1 MAARS
6 SAGVGVGITIT
17 LLGVA
22 CLALFITTIVFY
34 SKFQRSDRELT
45 TSRQEWDSWVSRAEQ
60 GSDTVGRLREVARK
74 KTQSVVGYLNDSLR
88 GTMQKV
94 TGRPGDTPDQL
105 DAELKKIEG
114 AGTNNLVGVVAAREA
129 TIKALTTSL
138 EQAEKDR
145 QTANANLQNEAARV
159 EQKIAAYDKTVA
171 TLNADIDRYKAEVEQ
186 YRQQVNEAK
195 TAMSAHEDKAKEIW
209 VSLQGGLN
217 DRIRKLEAENLQL
230 SERLSAFQKTKTQ
243 DILKGKPEES
253 LVDGTIIG
261 ANPGAGEVT
270 INRGLK
276 DKVVLGMSFA
286 VYADATAIKPGPDGL
301 YPLGKAAVEVINIGE
316 ATSTCRIIRE
326 TRGNPVVKGDVVANA
341 IYDPGKVYTF
351 LVYGN
356 FDSNGDGAATPAE
369 SSDIRAM
376 IETWGGKTTDELSG
390 SVDFLVLGQRPIV
403 PPPPKAGDP
412 TPLVQE
418 YMRIDQMAT
427 RYDELTRQA
436 ASTSVPI
443 LNENRLYTLIGRRP
457 GVR

>member
-1 MAARS
+1 
-6 SAGVGVGITIT
+6 
-17 LLGVA
+17 
-22 CLALFITTIVFY
+22 
-34 SKFQRSDRELT
+34 
-45 TSRQEWDSWVSRAEQ
+45 
-60 GSDTVGRLREVARK
+60 
-74 KTQSVVGYLNDSLR
+74 VGYLNDSLR

-105 DAELKKIEG
+105 DAELKKVEG
-114 AGTNNLVGVVAAREA
+114 AGTNNLLGVIGAREA
-129 TIKALTTSL
+129 SIKDLTSKL
-138 EQAEKDR
+138 EQADKAR
-145 QTANANLQNEAARV
+145 QTALADLQAEAARV
-159 EQKIAAYDKTVA
+159 QQKIAAYDKTVA
-171 TLNADIDRYKAEVEQ
+171 TLNGDIDRYKSEVEQ

-195 TAMSAHEDKAKEIW
+195 LAMSAHEDKNREGFN
-209 VSLQGGLN
+209 SQQGALN

-230 SERLSAFQKTKTQ
+230 SERLAGLQKEKTR

-261 ANPGAGEVT
+261 ANPGNGEVT
-270 INRGLK
+270 ISRGLK
-276 DKVVLGMSFA
+276 DKVVLGMTFA
-286 VYADATAIKPGPDGL
+286 VYGDGTAIKPGPDGM
-301 YPLGKAAVEVINIGE
+301 YPLGKAAIEVINIGDS
-316 ATSTCRIIRE
+316 TSTCRIIRE

-341 IYDPGKVYTF
+341 IYDPNKVYTF

-356 FDSNGDGAATPAE
+356 FDCNGDGAATPAE
-369 SSDIRAM
+369 ASDIRAM
-376 IETWGGKTTDELSG
+376 IEGWGGRTTDELAG

-436 ASTSVPI
+436 GATSVPI